1 MDSATFQAK
10 LQEILS
16 TILSWATTAGVRLL
30 IALVLL
36 FVSFKVINVIA
47 RKIEKSH
54 EKGKIDKTIAKT
66 FAYIFKI
73 GMKIVVGVCLVG
85 YVGIDTSGIAA
96 LITSFGV
103 CIGLA
108 VNGAVANIAGGV
120 IIIVTRPFKV
130 DDFIEAQG
138 YSGTVA
144 DIHMTSTKLITPD
157 NKVVYI
163 PNGALSSGPI
173 LNYSEKDTRRVDFT
187 FSIGYQNDFEQA
199 KALLLDICD
208 AHPLVLKDPA
218 PSVRVSEHG
227 ASSINLTTKVWVKS
241 EDYWTVNFDILEQ
254 VKAAF
259 DKAGIEIPF
268 NQLDVHVKQD

>member
-54 EKGKIDKTIAKT
+54 ENGKIDKTIAKT

-73 GMKIVVGVCLVG
+73 GMKIVVGVCLIG